1 MTAAATRPVPPPPIC
16 GNGHLPAGQRVGV
29 GKARR
34 VSWVML
40 GLLLTAGACLA
51 FLATLASRGER
62 VSLVAASHD
71 LQPGRPITL
80 SDLRTVTI
88 NADAELKSVAAERAE
103 DLVGRVPAV
112 PLAAGTLLNGDLF
125 VGGSAVEAGQTVVGA
140 DLRPGEIP
148 GGDLRSGDRVALIQ
162 ISPPNATESGDA
174 EVLTIGTVYSVDH
187 AKDTGD
193 VIVAVR
199 VPLDRGAA
207 VANAAGQK
215 RLRLTL
221 VPSDAR
227 AEDLHS
233 EIPSS
238 PSSTAPTSSAPRA
251 STPTAAKAS

>member
-1 MTAAATRPVPPPPIC
+1 MTATATRPVPPPPVR
-16 GNGHLPAGQRVGV
+16 GNGHVPAGQRVGV

-62 VSLVAASHD
+62 VSVVAASHD
-71 LQPGRPITL
+71 LPPGKPVALT
-80 SDLRTVTI
+80 DLRTVTI
-88 NADAELKSVAAERAE
+88 NADSELKTVSAERAG
-103 DLVGRVPAV
+103 DLVGRMPAA
-112 PLAAGTLLNGDLF
+112 PLAAGSLVNGDLF
-125 VGGSAVEAGQTVVGA
+125 VGGSAVEGGQTVVGA
-140 DLRPGEIP
+140 ALRPGEIP
-148 GGDLRSGDRVALIQ
+148 GVDLRSGDRVALIQ
-162 ISPPNATESGDA
+162 IAPPNATESGDA
-174 EVLTIGTVYSVDH
+174 QVLAIGTVYSVDH

-221 VPSDAR
+221 VPSDAKP
-227 AEDLHS
+227 EDLQS
-233 EIPSS
+233 EVHSS
-238 PSSTAPTSSAPRA
+238 PASTAPASSAPRG
-251 STPTAAKAS
+251 STTTAKAG